1 MSSDNLETQ
10 TRILNA
16 TWKLLEASQG
26 NGVRMS
32 DIAKQA
38 GISRQA
44 VYLHF
49 PTRSEL
55 LIATTRYLDE
65 TMGIDE
71 RLALSRET
79 ASGVGRLDAFI
90 DAWGNYIP
98 QIHGIAKALLAMKD
112 TDQAAELA
120 WKDRMQAVRH
130 GCVAAINAANN
141 DGSLARDL
149 PVKQATD
156 ILWTLL
162 SVRNWEQLTQE
173 CGQSQAQ
180 YIETIKRTAHRTLL
194 NDRARPVS

>member
-1 MSSDNLETQ
+1 MSSDNPE
-10 TRILNA
+10 TRIRILDA

-26 NGVRMS
+26 QGVRMS
-32 DIAKQA
+32 DIAREA

-55 LIATTRYLDE
+55 LVATTRYLDDIK
-65 TMGIDE
+65 GIDQ

-79 ASGVGRLDAFI
+79 ENGVGRLDAFI

-98 QIHGIAKALLAMKD
+98 EIHGIATALLAMKD
-112 TDQAAELA
+112 TDRAADLA
-120 WKDRMQAVRH
+120 WNDRMQAVRH

-162 SVRNWEQLTQE
+162 SVRNWEQLTRE

-180 YIETIKRTAHRTLL
+180 YIETVKRTARRTLL
-194 NDRARPVS
+194 DGPRSD

>member
-1 MSSDNLETQ
+1 MSSENTETR

-16 TWKLLEASQG
+16 TWKLLEANQG
-26 NGVRMS
+26 RGVRMS

-55 LIATTRYLDE
+55 LIATTRYLDDIK
-65 TMGIDE
+65 GIDG

-79 ASGVGRLDAFI
+79 SNGKDRLDAFI

-98 QIHGIAKALLAMKD
+98 EIHGIAKALLAMKD
-112 TDQAAELA
+112 TDQAADLA
-120 WKDRMQAVRH
+120 WSDRMQAVRH

-141 DGSLARDL
+141 DGSLAQDL
-149 PVKQATD
+149 AVKQATD
-156 ILWTLL
+156 ILWTWL
-162 SVRNWEQLTQE
+162 SVRNWEQLTRQ
-173 CGQSQAQ
+173 CGLSQAQ

-194 NDRARPVS
+194 DGPGRG

>member
-1 MSSDNLETQ
+1 MGLNYTMSSAQLETRD
-10 TRILNA
+10 RILLA
-16 TWKLLEASQG
+16 TWKLLEAGGG
-26 NGVRMS
+26 NEVRMS
-32 DIAKQA
+32 DIAREA

-49 PTRSEL
+49 PTRADL
-55 LIATTRYLDE
+55 LVATTRYLDE
-65 TMGIDE
+65 VKCID
-71 RLALSRET
+71 RPPRSQSSAT
-79 ASGVGRLDAFI
+79 ARSARINAFI
-90 DAWGNYIP
+90 DAWGGYIP
-98 QIHGIAKALLAMKD
+98 QIHGVAQALLAMKL
-112 TDQAAELA
+112 TDEAAKAA
-120 WKDRMQAVRH
+120 WEDRMQAVRH

-180 YIETIKRTAHRTLL
+180 YIDTH
-194 NDRARPVS
+194 

>member
-1 MSSDNLETQ
+1 MSSDNPE
-10 TRILNA
+10 TRIRILDA

-26 NGVRMS
+26 QGVRMS
-32 DIAKQA
+32 DIAREA

-55 LIATTRYLDE
+55 LVATTRYLDDIK
-65 TMGIDE
+65 GIDR

-79 ASGVGRLDAFI
+79 ENGVGRLDAFI

-98 QIHGIAKALLAMKD
+98 EIHGIATALLAMKD
-112 TDQAAELA
+112 TDRAADLA
-120 WKDRMQAVRH
+120 WNDRMQAVRH

-162 SVRNWEQLTQE
+162 SVRNWEQLTRE

-180 YIETIKRTAHRTLL
+180 YIETVKRTARRTLL
-194 NDRARPVS
+194 DGPRSD

>member
-1 MSSDNLETQ
+1 MSSENIETR

-16 TWKLLEASQG
+16 TCKLLEANQG
-26 NGVRMS
+26 QGVRMS
-32 DIAKQA
+32 DIARQA

-55 LIATTRYLDE
+55 LIATTRYLDDIK
-65 TMGIDE
+65 GIDA
-71 RLALSRET
+71 RLALSRE
-79 ASGVGRLDAFI
+79 AAGGIDRLDAFI
-90 DAWGNYIP
+90 EAWGNYIP
-98 QIHGIAKALLAMKD
+98 EIHGIAKALLAMKD
-112 TDQAAELA
+112 TDEAAELA
-120 WKDRMQAVRH
+120 WNDRMQAVRH

-141 DGSLARDL
+141 DGSLAHDL

-162 SVRNWEQLTQE
+162 SIRNWEQLTRD
-173 CGQSQAQ
+173 CGHSQAQ

-194 NDRARPVS
+194 DGPGRG